1 VAAQFS
7 NQVIFHGVI
16 VLYPTPIANV
26 AQKDIEDL
34 HGFSVFSHL
43 IA

>member
-1 VAAQFS
+1 MRFAQEFLLGII
-7 NQVIFHGVI
+7 N
-16 VLYPTPIANV
+16 VLYPTPFPNV

-34 HGFSVFSHL
+34 HGFSLFSHL